1 MQTRKMIR
9 RVIMIIMLCMLVSAL
24 IAVFLWCIRPK
35 VAEELT
41 REAGSS
47 CPEVTEFLLGNYKDA
62 EFASEQA
69 EQIDMSKVADY
80 EVPILLFGRTYTS
93 ILHVVDTV
101 APVAETQDK
110 QINIGETLE
119 PMDFIVSISDV
130 TKTTVK
136 FSSAPDFTVPGIQD
150 VELLIIDEGDNFCRI
165 SVQLEILEDTEPPV
179 IEGVQEL
186 TVAVGNS
193 ISYKKNVTVSD
204 NRDDAVT
211 LTVDNSA
218 VDLNQVGDYPVTYVV
233 QDAAGN
239 VTKVDSIVHVKAPGV
254 ETATEEIVNARAD
267 KILADITTADMS
279 QYEVAQAIFNWVHE
293 NVRWSDGTPKTD
305 WVQGAYRGLFDQKGD
320 CFVYASTS
328 KCLLT
333 RAGITNMDI
342 GFANEKRI
350 HYWNLIDLGE
360 GWYHFDT
367 TRRADGRS
375 FFYCTNEE
383 VMEYSATHG
392 GSHAYDPAQYPTI
405 Q

>member
-1 MQTRKMIR
+1 MHMRKTTR
-9 RVIMIIMLCMLVSAL
+9 RVIVTILLCLLVSAL
-24 IAVFLWCIRPK
+24 ILTLLWLMRPK

-47 CPEVTEFLLGNYKDA
+47 MPELSEFLQGNYKNA
-62 EFASEQA
+62 AFASD
-69 EQIDMSKVADY
+69 EQIDMNTVADY
-80 EVPILLFGRTYTS
+80 EIPILIYGRTYTS

-101 APVAETQDK
+101 APVVETKDLSVY
-110 QINIGETLE
+110 IGETPE

-130 TKTTVK
+130 TDTTVN
-136 FSSAPDFTVPGIQD
+136 FSETPDFTVPGLQK
-150 VELLIIDEGDNFCRI
+150 VELIVTDEGGNFSRTPA
-165 SVQLEILEDTEPPV
+165 QLEMLADTEPPV

-186 TVAVGNS
+186 TVAVGGS
-193 ISYKKNVTVSD
+193 ISYKKNITVSD
-204 NRDDAVT
+204 NRDDSVT

-218 VDLNQVGDYPVTYVV
+218 VNLNQAGNYPVTYIAE
-233 QDAAGN
+233 DASGN
-239 VTKVDSIVHVKAPGV
+239 VTEVNTVVHVKAPGV
-254 ETATEEIVNARAD
+254 ETATEEMVNAKAD
-267 KILADITTADMS
+267 QVLAAITTADMS

-305 WVQGAYRGLFDQKGD
+305 WVQGAYRGLFEQKGD

-342 GFANEKRI
+342 GFVNEKRI

-375 FFYCTNEE
+375 FFYSTDEE
-383 VMEYSATHG
+383 VMAYSNTHN
-392 GSHAYDPAQYPTI
+392 GSHAYDPSQYPTI

>member
-1 MQTRKMIR
+1 MHMRKTTH
-9 RVIMIIMLCMLVSAL
+9 RVIVTIILCLFVSVLILAL
-24 IAVFLWCIRPK
+24 LWLMRPK
-35 VAEELT
+35 VEEELT

-47 CPEVTEFLLGNYKDA
+47 MPELSEFLQGNYKNA
-62 EFASEQA
+62 AFASD
-69 EQIDMSKVADY
+69 EQIDMNTVADY
-80 EVPILLFGRTYTS
+80 EIPILIYGRTYTS

-101 APVAETQDK
+101 APVVETKDLT
-110 QINIGETLE
+110 IYIGETPE
-119 PMDFIVSISDV
+119 PMDFIASISDV
-130 TKTTVK
+130 TDTTVN
-136 FSSAPDFTVPGIQD
+136 FSETPDFTVPGLQK
-150 VELLIIDEGDNFCRI
+150 VELIVTDEGGNFSRTPA
-165 SVQLEILEDTEPPV
+165 QLEMLADTEPPV

-186 TVAVGNS
+186 TVAVGGS
-193 ISYKKNVTVSD
+193 ISYKKNITVSD
-204 NRDDAVT
+204 NRDESVT

-218 VDLNQVGDYPVTYVV
+218 VNLNRAGNYPVTYIAE
-233 QDAAGN
+233 DASGN
-239 VTKVDSIVHVKAPGV
+239 VTEVNTVVHVKAPGV
-254 ETATEEIVNARAD
+254 ETATEEEVYAKAD
-267 KILADITTADMS
+267 QVLAAITTADMS

-305 WVQGAYRGLFDQKGD
+305 WVQGAYRGLFEQKGD

-342 GFANEKRI
+342 GFINEKRI

-375 FFYCTNEE
+375 FFYSTDEE
-383 VMEYSATHG
+383 VMAYSNTHN
-392 GSHAYDPAQYPTI
+392 GSHAYDPSQYPTI